1 MVWLATFDSVSMPPL
16 LKSFLKSFIVSKSQ
30 VNNNNITALEYKSE
44 VKFPEPKITQRSFM
58 KHRGNRA

>member
-16 LKSFLKSFIVSKSQ
+16 LKSFIVSKSQ

-58 KHRGNRA
+58 KYRGNRA